1 VPANRTAPVDHRP
14 AIEDRKGLMAQE
26 ENSSKFW
33 TPGRIVATAVVVALI
48 ATIGYT
54 LFGGH
59 PEEAAASKLV
69 LPGTPV
75 TAAGVTAPADFEVPR
90 IDGGTI
96 KLSDYR
102 GKVVVM
108 DFWATWCPPCR
119 QEVPQLVRIAREN
132 RARGVEIIGLHIDDR
147 GRSTPEAIRKF
158 IDGFGINYTVA
169 LANDDMFLSY
179 LGSEDD
185 TIPQTLVFDRKGR
198 LVKHLIGYDAS
209 EGRAL
214 DEAVNRALAGL

>member
-1 VPANRTAPVDHRP
+1 M
-14 AIEDRKGLMAQE
+14 ESMAEQE
-26 ENSSKFW
+26 NTQPLWS
-33 TPGRIVATAVVVALI
+33 PGRIIATVVVVALI

-59 PEEAAASKLV
+59 SREASVSTLV

-75 TAAGVTAPADFEVPR
+75 STAGVTAPADFELQT

-102 GKVVVM
+102 GKVVVL

-119 QEVPQLVRIAREN
+119 QEVPQLARIAREN
-132 RARGVEIIGLHIDDR
+132 NARGVEVIGLHIDDR
-147 GRSTPEAIRKF
+147 GRSTPEAIRRF
-158 IDGFGINYTVA
+158 IDSFGVNYTIA
-169 LANDDMFLSY
+169 MATDEMFISY
-179 LGSEDD
+179 LGEEES
-185 TIPQTLVFDRKGR
+185 TIPQTMVFDRKGR
-198 LVKHLIGYDAS
+198 LVKHLIGYSPS

-214 DEAVNRALAGL
+214 DEAVNRALAGS

>member
-1 VPANRTAPVDHRP
+1 MEST
-14 AIEDRKGLMAQE
+14 GQE
-26 ENSSKFW
+26 EKSSVFW
-33 TPGRIVATAVVVALI
+33 TTGRIIATAVVVALI

-59 PEEAAASKLV
+59 AEQLEGNLV
-69 LPGTPV
+69 LPGTA
-75 TAAGVTAPADFEVPR
+75 TGSGVTTPPDFDIR
-90 IDGGTI
+90 KIDGGTI

-132 RARGVEIIGLHIDDR
+132 NERGVEVIGLHIDDR
-147 GRSTPEAIRKF
+147 GRSTEEAIRKF
-158 IDGFGINYTVA
+158 IGSFGINYTIG
-169 LANDDMFLSY
+169 LASDDMFLAY
-179 LGSEDD
+179 LGREDD

-198 LVKHLIGYDAS
+198 LVKHLIGYTAS
-209 EGRAL
+209 HGKLL
-214 DEAVNRALAGL
+214 DEAVNRAAAGS